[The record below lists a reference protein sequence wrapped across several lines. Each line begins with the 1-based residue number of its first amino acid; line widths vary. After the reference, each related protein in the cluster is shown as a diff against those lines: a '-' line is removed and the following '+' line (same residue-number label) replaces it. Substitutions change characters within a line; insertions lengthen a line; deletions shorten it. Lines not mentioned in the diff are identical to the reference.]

1 LFVAVIGDL
10 GDFGVVGILQLLAAR
25 RAGGRLRLNADG
37 EELDLFL
44 AEGQITLLTSSFL
57 PPRLGRVLHQRGLL
71 TTNQIHEAL
80 RIQAAEGHNRSLGEV
95 VVAQGW
101 LAPAQVADAVHEQ
114 FVGALARI
122 MTTRRGM
129 FAWAPDVAAPVRGV
143 PLPLEPERVLRD
155 ASRWLTE
162 VAKLRAELP
171 APYTPLAPH
180 AQLDVTVVP
189 HNEIE
194 SRIVAALKSGAVSWR
209 DLTDLLPLDAKTLL
223 GTLVGMLRR
232 GVLVAAGTGW
242 DGEQVAPGG
251 DPPGEADLARILGL
265 QPAAD

>member
-1 LFVAVIGDL
+1 MGDL
-10 GDFGVVGILQLLAAR
+10 GDFGVVGILHVLAAR
-25 RAGGRLRLNADG
+25 RANGRLRLSAEG
-37 EELDLFL
+37 EELSIFL
-44 AEGQITLLTSSFL
+44 ADGQLTLLTSSFL
-57 PPRLGRVLHQRGLL
+57 PPRLGRVLHQRGLISTYQL
-71 TTNQIHEAL
+71 HEAL
-80 RIQAAEGHNRSLGEV
+80 RIQAAEGHDRSLGEV
-95 VVAQGW
+95 IVAQGW
-101 LAPAQVADAVHEQ
+101 STPAQVAACVHEQ

-129 FAWAPDVAAPVRGV
+129 FAWDPGIEAPARGI

-162 VAKLRAELP
+162 LAKLRAELP

-180 AQLDVTVVP
+180 AQLDVSVVP

-223 GTLVGMLRR
+223 GTLVSMLRR
-232 GVLVAAGTGW
+232 GLLVAAGSGW
-242 DGEQVAPGG
+242 DGEQDAPGG
-251 DPPGEADLARILGL
+251 DPPGEADLARLLGV
-265 QPAAD
+265 QPATTP